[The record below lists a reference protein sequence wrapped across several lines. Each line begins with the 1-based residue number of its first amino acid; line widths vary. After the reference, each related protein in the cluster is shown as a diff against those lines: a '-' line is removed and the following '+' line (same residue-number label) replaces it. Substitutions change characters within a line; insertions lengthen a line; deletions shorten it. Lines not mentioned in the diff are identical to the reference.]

1 VTGDPA
7 EGPPRV
13 GFEAGEV
20 ELGLGTMGLM
30 DIAIVWVVPA
40 ATIAGP
46 GLLLLIVVAL
56 QATGALAWVPAVR
69 RLRGDDEP
77 MPA

>member
-1 VTGDPA
+1 M
-7 EGPPRV
+7 
-13 GFEAGEV
+13 EV
-20 ELGLGTMGLM
+20 
-30 DIAIVWVVPA
+30 AIVWIVPA
-40 ATIAGP
+40 ATFVGP

>member
-1 VTGDPA
+1 VNGDPA
-7 EGPPRV
+7 EAPPRV
-13 GFEAGEV
+13 GFEADEV
-20 ELGLGTMGLM
+20 ELGLGTLGL
-30 DIAIVWVVPA
+30 IEVAIVWIVPA
-40 ATIAGP
+40 ATFVGP

>member
-1 VTGDPA
+1 VNGDRA
-7 EGPPRV
+7 EPPPRV
-13 GFEAGEV
+13 GFEPG
-20 ELGLGTMGLM
+20 ELGLGLGTLGLM
-30 DIAIVWVVPA
+30 EVAIVWIVPA

-69 RLRGDDEP
+69 RLRGDEEP
-77 MPA
+77 VPA